1 MRLSMA
7 IGILAATAGLG
18 ALITMMPVQ
27 PAYAQFGISIGG
39 FPLGIHFGGRHRWGG
54 RHGRRHN
61 RGGGESSEKDVDDAR
76 PGKTERV
83 TVSKSAPSSTQQME
97 VLHDK
102 VIKTALAP
110 SAGSTKDLFEVA
122 TTTSKEAERDY
133 ANKI

>member
-1 MRLSMA
+1 MRIPARFWMMTC
-7 IGILAATAGLG
+7 AALVLG
-18 ALITMMPVQ
+18 ALMSIP
-27 PAYAQFGISIGG
+27 PAAPAVAQFGISIGG

-61 RGGGESSEKDVDDAR
+61 RGGGESSEKDVDDSR

-110 SAGSTKDLFEVA
+110 APGA
-122 TTTSKEAERDY
+122 
-133 ANKI
+133 